1 MGNIAHSKTYF
12 SLMKIPNKF
21 LSILFLLFAQF
32 TLVAQVIRGPYLQ
45 SVSPSQAIVRWR
57 TEQAT
62 ESKVVFGDSPNK
74 LNKSVESAQKVTEH
88 ELLISNLKPNKKYYY
103 TIGDSKN
110 LEPATEKRFIL
121 TAPKLG
127 STQPVRIWAL
137 GDFGSGSKNQL
148 EVKNAII
155 NYTKNHRPDAWIW
168 LGDNAYSKGLDEEYQ
183 KKVFPIYQED
193 FFQNL
198 NLYPAPGNHDYA
210 GKHDPAEP
218 PYFKIFNMPVQG
230 ELGGVPSGNES
241 YYSIN
246 YGQVHLVSID
256 SELMEPKGLQVMDG
270 KGAQFEWLEK
280 DLASNKLPWTIVY
293 FHKPPYSKG
302 SHDSDTEKDM
312 VKMRENVN
320 PLFEK
325 YKVDIVMAGH
335 SHVYERTHPLRGHYG
350 INNTF
355 DASKH
360 IVEKTSAPNEYVV
373 GKEGQGV
380 IYIVNGSG
388 GQLGGQREGYPLK
401 SSIYSNNKIGG
412 SMILDIT
419 KSKLEAVWLGSDGE
433 IHDRFSITKK

>member
-1 MGNIAHSKTYF
+1 MKKQVFYLLPLLF
-12 SLMKIPNKF
+12 SLIF
-21 LSILFLLFAQF
+21 CSASAQI
-32 TLVAQVIRGPYLQ
+32 VRGPYLQ
-45 SVSPSQAIVRWR
+45 SISPNQGIIRWR

-62 ESKVVFGDSPNK
+62 DSKVIYGENPQE
-74 LNKSVESAQKVTEH
+74 LNKVVADKQAVVDH
-88 ELLISNLKPNKKYYY
+88 EVIIKGLKPNKKYYY

-110 LEPATEKRFIL
+110 MEPGSAKRFIL

-127 STQPVRIWAL
+127 STQAVRIWAL

-148 EVKNAII
+148 EVKNAVI
-155 NYTKNHRPDAWIW
+155 NYTKNHRPEAWIW

-210 GKHDPAEP
+210 GKHDPSEP

-241 YYSIN
+241 YYSVN

-256 SELMEPKGLQVMDG
+256 SELMEPSGLQVMDG

-280 DLASNKLPWTIVY
+280 DLAANKLPWTIVY

-312 VKMRENVN
+312 VKMREHVN

-335 SHVYERTHPLRGHYG
+335 SHVYERTYPMQGHYG
-350 INNTF
+350 INATF
-355 DASKH
+355 DPAKH
-360 IVEKTSAPNEYVV
+360 IVEKTIAPNQYVV

-401 SSIYSNNKIGG
+401 SAIYSNNKIGG

-419 KSKLEAVWLGSDGE
+419 KTKLEAVWLGADGE
-433 IHDRFSITKK
+433 IHDQFSITKK